1 MFFINFFKRF
11 IKILNQINDV
21 KFSNVLAAQI
31 LRSIFELFGIGLIYP
46 YMNYVITP
54 YKIYENKYSMSI
66 YENLNFSSENEFLFA
81 MGFLLI
87 IIFCLNSLVSALSK
101 IYCDKYIWNTNSNL
115 ISIAFKRAINAKIEN
130 YKRQNI
136 NKITHNII
144 AEVRVFVNILMVP
157 TFDFL
162 SRFFLIVFITTLL
175 MFINVKITLI
185 ALVLGLIIYWLVYI
199 FFRKK
204 LSQMSKKRLDL
215 EQSIFEYVINS
226 LRSIK
231 DIKVNNL
238 EEYYIEKVKTP
249 AKHFSFLNQEISI
262 YASMPKYL
270 VEALVF
276 SITIL
281 VLILNI
287 EKESIIDL
295 IPSVSIFG
303 IAIFKLL
310 PIFQGIYANITRI
323 KFNFSAMEV
332 IEDHIANIKSEKVK
346 KVEYLKFKSFELKN
360 INFKYDENN
369 KILDNFNLRLN
380 SGDFLLIKGESGS
393 GKSTLVEV
401 ILGLI
406 KPRSGKIMLNGK
418 TLINNFNLSSNI
430 KVGYV
435 SQDIFIFEGTL
446 IENIIIPNNKRE
458 RYSKV
463 DLKKVIEICKLD
475 SIINSLGGLEGKI
488 SDGGKNLSAG
498 QRQRIA
504 IARSIINFPD
514 LLIFDEATSA
524 LDIKTENHIINSIKK
539 MKKTI
544 VMISHNKSI
553 NKFSNNIIEL

>member
-204 LSQMSKKRLDL
+204 LSQMSNKRLDL

-332 IEDHIANIKSEKVK
+332 IEDHIANIKSEQVK

-369 KILDNFNLRLN
+369 KILDNFNLRFN

-418 TLINNFNLSSNI
+418 TLTNNFNLSSNI

-446 IENIIIPNNKRE
+446 IQNIIIPYNKRE

>member
-204 LSQMSKKRLDL
+204 LSQMSNKRLDL

-332 IEDHIANIKSEKVK
+332 IEDHIANIKSEQVK

>member
-204 LSQMSKKRLDL
+204 LSQMSNKRLDL

-332 IEDHIANIKSEKVK
+332 IEDHIANIKSEQVK

-418 TLINNFNLSSNI
+418 TLTNNFNLSSNI

-446 IENIIIPNNKRE
+446 IQNIIIPYNKRE

>member
-204 LSQMSKKRLDL
+204 LSQMSNKRLDL

-332 IEDHIANIKSEKVK
+332 IEDHIANIKSEQVK

-463 DLKKVIEICKLD
+463 DLKKVVEICKLD

>member
-1 MFFINFFKRF
+1 
-11 IKILNQINDV
+11 
-21 KFSNVLAAQI
+21 
-31 LRSIFELFGIGLIYP
+31 
-46 YMNYVITP
+46 
-54 YKIYENKYSMSI
+54 
-66 YENLNFSSENEFLFA
+66 
-81 MGFLLI
+81 
-87 IIFCLNSLVSALSK
+87 
-101 IYCDKYIWNTNSNL
+101 
-115 ISIAFKRAINAKIEN
+115 
-130 YKRQNI
+130 
-136 NKITHNII
+136 
-144 AEVRVFVNILMVP
+144 
-157 TFDFL
+157 
-162 SRFFLIVFITTLL
+162 

-204 LSQMSKKRLDL
+204 LSQMSNKRLDL

-332 IEDHIANIKSEKVK
+332 IEDHIANIKSEQVK

-463 DLKKVIEICKLD
+463 DLKKVVEICKLD

>member
-1 MFFINFFKRF
+1 M
-11 IKILNQINDV
+11 
-21 KFSNVLAAQI
+21 SN
-31 LRSIFELFGIGLIYP
+31 
-46 YMNYVITP
+46 
-54 YKIYENKYSMSI
+54 
-66 YENLNFSSENEFLFA
+66 
-81 MGFLLI
+81 
-87 IIFCLNSLVSALSK
+87 
-101 IYCDKYIWNTNSNL
+101 
-115 ISIAFKRAINAKIEN
+115 
-130 YKRQNI
+130 
-136 NKITHNII
+136 
-144 AEVRVFVNILMVP
+144 
-157 TFDFL
+157 
-162 SRFFLIVFITTLL
+162 
-175 MFINVKITLI
+175 
-185 ALVLGLIIYWLVYI
+185 
-199 FFRKK
+199 
-204 LSQMSKKRLDL
+204 KRLDL

-332 IEDHIANIKSEKVK
+332 IEDHIANIKSEQVK

>member
-204 LSQMSKKRLDL
+204 LSQMSNKRLDL

-332 IEDHIANIKSEKVK
+332 IEDHIANIKSEQVK

-435 SQDIFIFEGTL
+435 SQDIFIFEGSV